1 MSIKTEICFCTIL
14 LFSPA
19 YCDYLERAAS
29 SLINSFNQNKF
40 NEIFVFNHAE
50 NFEMQIL
57 LGNLWNDKGLGVKV
71 FDRRASN
78 VQYARVKAC
87 VMTFDR
93 EESFLETFKSF
104 NLTQFDVHGFY
115 VIVFAASVEVNTS
128 TIFEMMW
135 RKSFY
140 NVNILIA
147 SDNKG
152 VELST
157 FFPFQPNKC
166 HATHS
171 TAINWFD
178 KNSWA
183 NRDFFPK
190 KLKNFHKC
198 PIRFGFHEITG
209 RFHRKA
215 HDNGTAYYVGS
226 DARILQ
232 VLVDALNFQPKI
244 NFSNKSN
251 DFGGVYDNGTGFGV
265 LNQLTTG
272 QSDMVI
278 SYILD
283 ARRLRFLDVSDTGFV
298 YLAVVIIPKG
308 APYTS
313 LENLLRPFSITVWL
327 TVLTFIGAMLAFIL
341 VLKHFSRTG
350 GMFISDLKSLTH
362 CYNFMMMIIGGPVN
376 KPPKRSSGRICMS
389 TIIMTA
395 LVLRTVYQT
404 KMFKFF
410 QAGHDKVMVRTLED
424 MEERGFKLHV
434 EARMDLV
441 MGSIINYP
449 DRYFS
454 QIVMKLKIYSFL
466 PKAQGQNPDERR
478 SVQAKRVDFQ
488 PKIQGRSFGYTRCKH
503 SE

>member
-1 MSIKTEICFCTIL
+1 MSIKIFYCLVL

-19 YCDYLERAAS
+19 NCDNLEQAAS
-29 SLINSFNQNKF
+29 SLINRFNQNKF
-40 NEIFVFNHAE
+40 NEIFVFNYAE

-57 LGNLWNDKGLGVKV
+57 LENLWHSKRLSVKV

-78 VQYARVKAC
+78 VQYGRVKSS

-93 EESFLETFKSF
+93 EESFLETFKNF
-104 NLTQFDVHGFY
+104 NHLSQFDVHGFY
-115 VIVFAASVEVNTS
+115 VIVFVVGEEVNTS
-128 TIFEMMW
+128 AIFETMW

-147 SDNKG
+147 SDNKS

-183 NRDFFPK
+183 NQDFFPK
-190 KLKNFHKC
+190 KLENFHKC
-198 PIRFGFHEITG
+198 PIRFGFHEIPG
-209 RFHRKA
+209 RFNRKA
-215 HDNGTAYYVGS
+215 HDNGTVYYVGS

-232 VLVDALNFQPKI
+232 VFVDALNFQPKI

-265 LNQLTTG
+265 LGQLTTG
-272 QSDMVI
+272 QSDMTI

-283 ARRLRFLDVSDTGFV
+283 GRRLRFLDISDAGFF
-298 YLAVVIIPKG
+298 YLAVVIVPKG
-308 APYTS
+308 APHTS
-313 LENLLRPFSITVWL
+313 LENLLRPFSIAVWL
-327 TVLTFIGAMLAFIL
+327 TLLSFIGSTLAFIL
-341 VLKHFSRTG
+341 VLKHFSRAG
-350 GMFISDLKSLTH
+350 GIFISDLKSLTH
-362 CYNFMMMIIGGPVN
+362 CYNFLMMIIGGPVG
-376 KPPKRSSGRICMS
+376 KPPKRSSGRIFMA
-389 TIIMTA
+389 TIILIS

-434 EARMDLV
+434 EARMDLLL
-441 MGSIINYP
+441 GSIINYP
-449 DRYFS
+449 ERYFS
-454 QIVMKLKIYSFL
+454 QSTFKLVI
-466 PKAQGQNPDERR
+466 
-478 SVQAKRVDFQ
+478 
-488 PKIQGRSFGYTRCKH
+488 
-503 SE
+503 